1 MVFAHHQ
8 RESWWLAVCIHLLQ
22 LRWDSFIFLKLVL
35 PEALSLML
43 ISNELP
49 GCSKLLSHA
58 CLKNSMLMGAVGEVE
73 EAEGRY

>member
-1 MVFAHHQ
+1 MAGCLHPPAPAQMGQF
-8 RESWWLAVCIHLLQ
+8 HL
-22 LRWDSFIFLKLVL
+22 SEA
-35 PEALSLML
+35 EALSLML